1 MLFYLF
7 SFEFFYSSRD
17 YSAKGEDDI
26 EAILDIC
33 RPSVAIAPIK
43 TSGSKNVIP
52 ASHCDASSTVTQVT
66 LLNLTCDASHRL
78 RARWRRKRWC
88 ITGSQFSGCI
98 GRPLIGWVF
107 RALGCNI
114 FWSIKHKPSAQI
126 WGANNLSPILLLT
139 GTKFDHLISK
149 LQTFGNL
156 LNLSSGRFIL
166 SRYIVGAILPN
177 ISGRTREVVN
187 FRRLVRV

>member
-17 YSAKGEDDI
+17 YSAKDEDDI

-78 RARWRRKRWC
+78 RAW
-88 ITGSQFSGCI
+88 
-98 GRPLIGWVF
+98 
-107 RALGCNI
+107 
-114 FWSIKHKPSAQI
+114 
-126 WGANNLSPILLLT
+126 
-139 GTKFDHLISK
+139 
-149 LQTFGNL
+149 
-156 LNLSSGRFIL
+156 
-166 SRYIVGAILPN
+166 
-177 ISGRTREVVN
+177 
-187 FRRLVRV
+187 